1 MNKIGKAFCVIV
13 CVLVIIV
20 GIKYIL
26 TNETETSNTNEV
38 NTYELISISPY
49 IEIQEYG
56 LFTKKEKEVKYVE
69 YIYKTEKGIEVRTDL
84 KDSLNIGDANKV
96 VTEKAGI
103 FTVYTYYVTLDK
115 YNEMYGETIK

>member
-1 MNKIGKAFCVIV
+1 MSKMGKAFCIVV
-13 CVLVIIV
+13 CVLVIII

-26 TNETETSNTNEV
+26 TNATEMSNTNKV

-49 IEIQEYG
+49 TEIQEYG
-56 LFTKKEKEVKYVE
+56 LFTKKEKEIKYVE

-96 VTEKAGI
+96 VTEKAGM

-115 YNEMYGETIK
+115 YNEMYGETIR